1 MSTSRALFFVVILV
15 KGIALGADMPADSS
29 ASDPSLIRILK
40 EDALQGVDD
49 AGFVFGSPF
58 RFDKADWITT
68 GIITGATATMFLAD
82 ESVRTFAARQHGNT
96 QDHFMKVGKLYGEW
110 QPAAIVGGGLYLGG
124 LVFKDPYVRVT
135 GRMFVESFVLSGVVE
150 SLLKTVIGRSRPYT
164 EEGAHRFRGFQF
176 HAATTALPS
185 GHTTVAFAM
194 STVLAE
200 RIDNRWA
207 TAGLYGLAGLTAVS
221 RVYDDDHWLSD
232 VFLGSVVGIVV
243 AKAVVANNRESDRAH
258 TTWHLFPTRQG
269 IMLSVNF

>member
-1 MSTSRALFFVVILV
+1 
-15 KGIALGADMPADSS
+15 
-29 ASDPSLIRILK
+29 
-40 EDALQGVDD
+40 
-49 AGFVFGSPF
+49 
-58 RFDKADWITT
+58 
-68 GIITGATATMFLAD
+68 
-82 ESVRTFAARQHGNT
+82 
-96 QDHFMKVGKLYGEW
+96 MKVGKLYGEW

-200 RIDNRWA
+200 RIDNGWA

-243 AKAVVANNRESDRAH
+243 AKAVVANNRESERAH

>member
-1 MSTSRALFFVVILV
+1 MLLFVVVLL
-15 KGIALGADMPADSS
+15 KGTVSGADIPADSTRPDS
-29 ASDPSLIRILK
+29 SLIGILK

-49 AGFVFGSPF
+49 AGFVVGAPF
-58 RFDKADWITT
+58 HFDETDWITT
-68 GIITGATATMFLAD
+68 GIIAGATATLFLAD

-96 QDHFMKVGKLYGEW
+96 QDHFMKIGKLYGEW

-124 LVFKDPYVRVT
+124 LVFNDPYVRVT
-135 GRMFVESFVLSGVVE
+135 GRMFVESFILSGLVE

-164 EEGAHRFRGFQF
+164 EEGAHRFRRFQF

-185 GHTTVAFAM
+185 GHATVAFAM

-200 RIDNRWA
+200 RIDNGWA
-207 TAGLYGLAGLTAVS
+207 AAGLYGVAGLTAVS

-243 AKAVVANNRESDRAH
+243 AKAVVANNRDSESTH
-258 TTWHLFPTRQG
+258 TTWYIFPTRQG